1 MSAKG
6 RLEKKSILKGKV
18 ELGWGGGNEGFVPVN
33 NG

>member
-18 ELGWGGGNEGFVPVN
+18 ELGWGGNEGFVPVN